1 MGMPTCHNVFLNE
14 SIQKQQKTP
23 PNRSIPEYW
32 IIYIVKG
39 VKNKILI
46 VSASTYNVGIH
57 IDYLNGKINKYVM
70 KLYKP
75 TLKGRKGKLFYFIL
89 FQKKNHRLKG
99 QAPST
104 HQRSWIRLPN
114 FLAQK
119 NKNSLYLGQT
129 GIVVVL
135 GTDGRSEIA
144 DYLIAKMPILT
155 SILSGIK
162 VTENFWHIY
171 IEKVNIC
178 ASEL

>member
-46 VSASTYNVGIH
+46 VSAGTYNVGIH
-57 IDYLNGKINKYVM
+57 IDYLNGKINKDVM

-89 FQKKNHRLKG
+89 FQKKITDWRAKHP
-99 QAPST
+99 Q
-104 HQRSWIRLPN
+104 HIRG
-114 FLAQK
+114 
-119 NKNSLYLGQT
+119 LG
-129 GIVVVL
+129 
-135 GTDGRSEIA
+135 
-144 DYLIAKMPILT
+144 
-155 SILSGIK
+155 
-162 VTENFWHIY
+162 
-171 IEKVNIC
+171 
-178 ASEL
+178 